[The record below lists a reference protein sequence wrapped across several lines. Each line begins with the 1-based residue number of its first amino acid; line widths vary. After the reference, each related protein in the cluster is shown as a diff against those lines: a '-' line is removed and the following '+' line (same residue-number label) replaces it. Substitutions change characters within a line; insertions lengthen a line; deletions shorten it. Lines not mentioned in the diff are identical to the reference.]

1 MMNLYDAI
9 VEADNLQVNR
19 IWLSISIIN
28 MTYIQA
34 AEMSKSQKMRQ
45 IIGKIQSSNIN
56 GNEIKSNWMK
66 QNIVNL

>member
-19 IWLSISIIN
+19 IWLSISNIN

-56 GNEIKSNWMK
+56 GNDIKSNWMK

>member
-19 IWLSISIIN
+19 NWLSISNIN
-28 MTYIQA
+28 MTYIHA

-56 GNEIKSNWMK
+56 GNDIKSNWMK